1 MNIETIFT
9 KLTVFSF
16 TKIIAFYTI
25 IFNIK
30 IGKIGKKYRFYKEKI
45 NDSQTVRYS
54 TSCCFFYLV
63 I

>member
-1 MNIETIFT
+1 MNIALFT
-9 KLTVFSF
+9 RLTVFSINR
-16 TKIIAFYTI
+16 IIAFYTI

-54 TSCCFFYLV
+54 NRAVFLFSH
-63 I
+63 IN

>member
-1 MNIETIFT
+1 MNIALF
-9 KLTVFSF
+9 KRLTVFSINR
-16 TKIIAFYTI
+16 IIAFYTI

-30 IGKIGKKYRFYKEKI
+30 IGQIGKKYRFYKEKI

-54 TSCCFFYLV
+54 NRAVFF